1 MIKQIKIL
9 MIDDHAL
16 IIEGYKSILEE
27 YTTDKTDLII
37 DTALDCDEAL
47 AKIENSPGNK
57 IYDVVFLDIGLP
69 PSILR
74 NIYSGEDLGIK
85 IRELSPDSKLIVIT
99 SYNENSRIFNI
110 MKNLNPE
117 SLLIKSD
124 IKNSEFIAAF
134 EKVMDGDSYY
144 SQTVNTL
151 MKRRFRNDILIDHI
165 DRSILFYISKGV
177 RTKDLDSKIPLS
189 IAAIE
194 KRKRNMKLAF
204 GMENG
209 GDLVLIERAK
219 ELGFL

>member
-16 IIEGYKSILEE
+16 IIEGYKKILEE
-27 YTTDKTDLII
+27 YTNDKTDLLM

-47 AKIENSPGNK
+47 AKIKNSLGNK
-57 IYDVVFLDIGLP
+57 NYDVVFLDIGLP
-69 PSILR
+69 PSIR
-74 NIYSGEDLGIK
+74 HSIYSGEDLGIK
-85 IRELSPDSKLIVIT
+85 IRELSPGSKLIVIT
-99 SYNENSRIFNI
+99 SHSENSRIYNI

-117 SLLIKSD
+117 GLLIKSD
-124 IKNSEFIAAF
+124 IRNLDFFAAF
-134 EKVMDGDSYY
+134 EKVLDGDSYY
-144 SQTVNTL
+144 SQTVNEL
-151 MKRRFRNDILIDHI
+151 MKRQFRNDILIDSI

-189 IAAIE
+189 IPAIE

-204 GMENG
+204 GVENG
-209 GDLVLIERAK
+209 GDLVLIERAR

>member
-1 MIKQIKIL
+1 MTKKIKIL
-9 MIDDHAL
+9 MIDDHS
-16 IIEGYKSILEE
+16 IIMEGYKNILEE
-27 YTTDKTDLII
+27 YTDDKTDLMIE
-37 DTALDCDEAL
+37 TAVDCDEAY
-47 AKIENSPGNK
+47 AKIQNSLGTK
-57 IYDVVFLDIGLP
+57 IYEVVFLDIGLP
-69 PSILR
+69 PSIR
-74 NIYSGEDLGIK
+74 HSIYSGEDLGIK
-85 IRELSPDSKLIVIT
+85 IRELSPGSKLIVLT
-99 SYNENSRIFNI
+99 SHSENSRIYNI

-124 IKNSEFIAAF
+124 INKLDFFAAF
-134 EKVMDGDSYY
+134 ERVLDGESCY
-144 SQTVNTL
+144 SQTVNEL
-151 MKRRFRNDILIDHI
+151 MKRQFRNDILIDHI

-177 RTKDLDSKIPLS
+177 KTKDLDSKIPLS